1 MSGHSKWS
9 TIKHKKGAAD
19 AKRAKIF
26 TKFIKEI
33 TVAARLGGP
42 DVSSN
47 PRLRLAVDTAKGQ
60 SMQKD
65 SIERAIKKG
74 AGLDDT
80 SQYEEATY
88 EGYAPGGVAL
98 LVDCLTDNKV
108 RIVAEIRNI
117 FAKKNGHIGE
127 SGSVAW
133 MFEKKGQIL
142 VAASAI
148 SEDELMLK
156 ALDAGAEDVTL
167 QEDNWAIITS
177 FESFLTVKD
186 ILEKAGL
193 AILEAQVVMLPKTQV
208 PVTDPETVKSI
219 MNLIDALED
228 NDDVQNVWA
237 NFDIDEALLESLG

>member
-156 ALDAGAEDVTL
+156 ALDVGAEDVTL